1 MRLGSLARQPSLDRA
16 FAAAVLLLLVLSP
29 LVALTT
35 LGAHRLGRRP
45 ASESGLEGWVPS
57 AETAGWTLAPAALAL
72 SPLLVRPT
80 KRGRGQIISSILAA
94 AAEGESSKTR
104 LMYKS
109 ALDSRELKKY
119 MALLT
124 DTGLLLRRKSD
135 GNRES
140 YYLTDKGREFLQRYV
155 ELEKFLAR
163 P

>member
-1 MRLGSLARQPSLDRA
+1 M
-16 FAAAVLLLLVLSP
+16 
-29 LVALTT
+29 
-35 LGAHRLGRRP
+35 
-45 ASESGLEGWVPS
+45 
-57 AETAGWTLAPAALAL
+57 APAALAL
-72 SPLLVRPT
+72 FPLVVRPT

-124 DTGLLLRRKSD
+124 DTGLLLRKSD
-135 GNRES
+135 GNHES
-140 YYLTDKGREFLQRYV
+140 YYLTDKGRDFLQRYV